1 MKALFFAVVIGLTA
15 LQASATYV
23 QTPQST
29 SQLSDPAITATGA
42 IGEVKAIDAA
52 SKQMTVK
59 TDAGSLVTVSLSDK
73 TVYMRLAPGE
83 QKLTNAEKIALT
95 DVGEGD
101 RVWARGRVSE
111 DHKSVP
117 AAAVVVMTKADIAK
131 KQEAERLEWRRRGI
145 LGVVTGLKPDTKEI
159 TISNRTMA
167 GTQSVV
173 IPITDKT
180 EMRRYAPDSIKF
192 SDAKP
197 ASFADLK
204 VGDQLRALGDR
215 SEDGLRFTPQKVVT
229 GSFRTVAGTVTAVNA
244 VAGEIKITDLEKKQP
259 LTIVIK
265 QDTVLRKFTGPGQ
278 GGIGFGRGPGSGGTP
293 GAGQSAPDGQGQ
305 QAARRPQGG
314 APGAGGGGGPRPG
327 GGFNIQDM
335 LERLPT
341 ISLADVKS
349 GDTIIVSS
357 TLGVDPGRL
366 TAISLVSGADTLLAM
381 LAPRP
386 QAGQAAPNPAAG
398 LGSGISFGIGLP

>member
-1 MKALFFAVVIGLTA
+1 MKALFSAVVIGFIL
-15 LQASATYV
+15 LQVSTTCA
-23 QTPQST
+23 QTPQSSAS
-29 SQLSDPAITATGA
+29 SQVADPAITATGA

-83 QKLTNAEKIALT
+83 QKLTNAEKITLT

-145 LGVVTGLKPDTKEI
+145 LGVITALKPDTKEI

-167 GTQSVV
+167 GVQSVV

-197 ASFADLK
+197 AGFTDLK

-215 SEDGLRFTPQKVVT
+215 AEDGLHFTPQKVVT
-229 GSFRTVAGTVTAVNA
+229 GSFRTVAGKVTAVDA
-244 VAGEIKITDLEKKQP
+244 ATGEIKITDLEKKQP

-265 QDTVLRKFTGPGQ
+265 QDAVLRKFPAAAGEMG
-278 GGIGFGRGPGSGGTP
+278 GFGRGPGTGGAQGP
-293 GAGQSAPDGQGQ
+293 QGGQGQ
-305 QAARRPQGG
+305 AAGRPQ
-314 APGAGGGGGPRPG
+314 GGGPRPS

-341 ISLADVKS
+341 ISLADVKT

-357 TLGVDPGRL
+357 TQGVDPARL
-366 TAISLVSGADTLLAM
+366 TAISLVSGADVLLAM

-386 QAGQAAPNPAAG
+386 QTGQAAPNPAAG